1 MLASLAASADSGTA
15 GPSADG
21 VGAADLEALHDGA
34 RGFERLY
41 MVGDNPLTDI
51 RGALDA
57 GPRWSSL
64 LVGTGMWQP
73 GDDTGGA
80 TAVVD
85 DVGGRACERAAVC
98 TARATQHIQAL
109 YDQLENEQR
118 QLAAVAA
125 AAQRKRR
132 RWGSSASSRQ
142 CSKQTSVWTAA
153 AAAMVVVAALFQRC
167 WRGRRGCASTAR
179 GSRRRAER
187 VAVTVQLQ
195 MQ

>member
-1 MLASLAASADSGTA
+1 MARHDGASCHAMARRPQIVRNGHEWQSASQYRYAETMLASLAASADSGTA

-85 DVGGRACERAAVC
+85 DVGAAVDWILE
-98 TARATQHIQAL
+98 QHPPHP
-109 YDQLENEQR
+109 
-118 QLAAVAA
+118 
-125 AAQRKRR
+125 
-132 RWGSSASSRQ
+132 
-142 CSKQTSVWTAA
+142 
-153 AAAMVVVAALFQRC
+153 
-167 WRGRRGCASTAR
+167 
-179 GSRRRAER
+179 
-187 VAVTVQLQ
+187 
-195 MQ
+195 